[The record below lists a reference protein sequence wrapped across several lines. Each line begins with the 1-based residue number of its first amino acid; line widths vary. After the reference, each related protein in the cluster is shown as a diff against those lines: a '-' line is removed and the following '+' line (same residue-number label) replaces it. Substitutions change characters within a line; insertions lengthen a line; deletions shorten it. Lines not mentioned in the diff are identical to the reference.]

1 MNGGEG
7 ERPLALPLGSRVASD
22 RLTKFIVK
30 FNPFCIEFRLLQEC
44 VEVQQVHLRKAFHD
58 IWMAAILG

>member
-30 FNPFCIEFRLLQEC
+30 FNPCCIEFRLLHE
-44 VEVQQVHLRKAFHD
+44 VEVQQVYLRKVFHD
-58 IWMAAILG
+58 FRIA